1 MRLNTVALILIAKM
15 KSNNS
20 ISESLAKLDSLLQSG
35 ILTQEEYKA
44 SRERI
49 LSQKDTRQKD
59 LLHLYKSGY
68 FTEEEYHAALEKMAK
83 DTPSEG
89 KGAEPR
95 LSFRSPKVFIPIIA
109 AGIVIV
115 ALILIFIISPSHQD
129 GTEPESDTASMVEDT
144 LRCDSIPTDSETQV
158 DYIEMYRNYF
168 RYENQLFFDCSEL
181 CAVHLIYLDNDD
193 IPELIAEVC
202 GCVGMFHIIFS
213 IRNNKVV
220 EISRIEQ
227 MTDYIPKSGLFN
239 DYWENQYAQQEDIE
253 RISTKR
259 FVNGEIIELTYCEL
273 KNPEREKTIGEDGHE
288 GVYYHNGVV
297 CDKETY
303 YRVIEEEKRK
313 YWNTSQSR
321 KINEG
326 IEFSKFIQ
334 L

>member
-1 MRLNTVALILIAKM
+1 M

-95 LSFRSPKVFIPIIA
+95 LSFRSPKVYIPIIA

-168 RYENQLFFDCSEL
+168 LNEYPLSDWKKFGIGPTEVFM
-181 CAVHLIYLDNDD
+181 IYLDNDD
-193 IPELIAEVC
+193 IPELITSCFDSGDNHQIVY
-202 GCVGMFHIIFS
+202 S

-220 EISRIEQ
+220 EIGMIRCI
-227 MTDYIPKSGLFN
+227 TDYIPKSGLFN
-239 DYWENQYAQQEDIE
+239 DNWESPYERQALEDGE
-253 RISTKR
+253 RVSTKR
-259 FVNGEIIELTYCEL
+259 LVNGKIVELTRCDLRYE
-273 KNPEREKTIGEDGHE
+273 GEED
-288 GVYYHNGVV
+288 VFYHNDEE

-303 YRVIEEEKRK
+303 YQIIEEEKRK

-321 KINEG
+321 KLTKG
-326 IEFSKFIQ
+326 IEFSKFLQ